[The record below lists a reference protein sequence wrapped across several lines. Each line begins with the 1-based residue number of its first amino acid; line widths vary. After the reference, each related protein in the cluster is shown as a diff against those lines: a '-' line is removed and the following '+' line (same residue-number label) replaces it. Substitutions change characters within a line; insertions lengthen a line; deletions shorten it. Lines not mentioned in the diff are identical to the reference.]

1 MVEQEPRL
9 QDEEQTMTPSD
20 HDQGKPQDKGQ
31 APVGNARQRTT
42 SRRRW
47 IKAAGLAAVPLII
60 TVKAQPAFAQ
70 GKGNSDSK
78 KSTYK

>member
-1 MVEQEPRL
+1 
-9 QDEEQTMTPSD
+9 MTPSE
-20 HDQGKPQDKGQ
+20 HNQGKPQNSDAQ
-31 APVGNARQRTT
+31 APAKGSQGRPA

-70 GKGNSDSK
+70 GGGSTKSK
-78 KSTYK
+78 YK